1 MACSLRPFTLQNSN
15 NNNNNVEIKGRAEG
29 EMEQKKKK
37 EILAKKK
44 FIQRISRLRKKTNI
58 APNTKKKKTM
68 PASESPIQSVASPAS
83 STYIQSA
90 FKTIKLKSEYIS

>member
-1 MACSLRPFTLQNSN
+1 MACSLRPFTLQNS

-44 FIQRISRLRKKTNI
+44 FIQRIRLRKKTNI
-58 APNTKKKKTM
+58 TPNTKKTM

-83 STYIQSA
+83 STYFQST
-90 FKTIKLKSEYIS
+90 FKTIKLKS